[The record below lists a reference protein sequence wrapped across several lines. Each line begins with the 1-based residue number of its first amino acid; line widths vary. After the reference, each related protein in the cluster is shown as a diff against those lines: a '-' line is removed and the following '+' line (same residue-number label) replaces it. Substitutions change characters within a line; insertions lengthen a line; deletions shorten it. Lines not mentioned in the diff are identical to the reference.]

1 MEASGSTRR
10 VHGYFENPIN
20 LVFFPSLSPSL
31 SLSLSSPIHIERPS
45 DEISSSSQSLV
56 IPRAFWVYHPISSG
70 FPLFNLSPSSPL
82 HTLPSKSKPRFSSP
96 PYPTISIFH
105 LPIHLSLAFS
115 TCPRSFLGFDA
126 PPAETRSFFFSSF
139 SADTRRRAGY
149 REIKR
154 GLPNWPEAEDL
165 GFER

>member
-20 LVFFPSLSPSL
+20 FVFFPSSSLSLPL
-31 SLSLSSPIHIERPS
+31 SLSLHPYNIERPS

-105 LPIHLSLAFS
+105 PSISRLL
-115 TCPRSFLGFDA
+115 CPS
-126 PPAETRSFFFSSF
+126 SSF
-139 SADTRRRAGY
+139 IPWPPRCSSSILLLILLTRGAY
-149 REIKR
+149 REVKR
-154 GLPNWPEAEDL
+154 ALPNWPETEDL